1 MPRCCRSSF
10 RLTASGVL
18 VSTCVSLCAAEQY
31 EVEEIGSGG
40 RARRSLYRYDG
51 FEVLKTG
58 ETAADAR
65 ARVAGL
71 RRSLSGSPNAVRAL
85 RHGGDFLESFREL
98 WRHLATCIREDR
110 APEPD
115 LKAGVDSLAVAVAVS
130 KAARVAPC

>member
-1 MPRCCRSSF
+1 M
-10 RLTASGVL
+10 

-40 RARRSLYRYDG
+40 RARGSLYRYDG

-58 ETAADAR
+58 ETPADAR

-71 RRSLSGSPNAVRAL
+71 RRWLSGSPNAVRAL

-98 WRHLATCIREDR
+98 WRHLATCIQEDR